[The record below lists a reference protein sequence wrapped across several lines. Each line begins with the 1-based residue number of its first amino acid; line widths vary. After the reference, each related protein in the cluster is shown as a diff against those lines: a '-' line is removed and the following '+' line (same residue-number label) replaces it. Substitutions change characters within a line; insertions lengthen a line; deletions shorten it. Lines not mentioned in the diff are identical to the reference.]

1 MRPSFRCPAL
11 HAAVLLCSTAAASA
25 AAQDAT
31 PPAPVCDAAELRALS
46 ASPRVSIAGG
56 RVSMVPPHTRMM
68 RSPPGEETETLA
80 FFRLA
85 GTSVIVS
92 LGGVYDPAAAQA
104 MLGEMT
110 ASPRGLRWI
119 SRGAPAE
126 LAGMRWQKAEFV
138 GNAVG
143 TPKRTELY
151 TTSFQGRLLSVSV
164 TVMPASSRERWQDN
178 EESGVSTLRVLD
190 CALPAEAAPSVS
202 NPPSTPLP

>member
-1 MRPSFRCPAL
+1 MRTSFRCAAL
-11 HAAVLLCSTAAASA
+11 HAAVLLCSTGVASA
-25 AAQDAT
+25 AAQDAA
-31 PPAPVCDAAELRALS
+31 PPAPACDAAELRALS

-56 RVSMVPPHTRMM
+56 RVSMVPPNARVM
-68 RSPPGEETETLA
+68 RSPPGEETESLA

-85 GTSVIVS
+85 GTSAVVS
-92 LGGVYDPAAAQA
+92 LGGAYDPAAAGA
-104 MLGEMT
+104 MLEQMT
-110 ASPRGLRWI
+110 ASLRGLRWI

-164 TVMPASSRERWQDN
+164 TTLPASSRERWQDDK
-178 EESGVSTLRVLD
+178 ESGVSTLRVLD
-190 CALPAEAAPSVS
+190 CALPAGAPR
-202 NPPSTPLP
+202 PAPIR